1 MDVPG
6 GSAPGVPYTLNP
18 SLHQTPGEIF
28 VEKCSPYI
36 LSRREIEDFN
46 NTGKIIKKALLNSS
60 DSLLR
65 GKL

>member
-28 VEKCSPYI
+28 VENCSPYI
-36 LSRREIEDFN
+36 LSRRDIEDFN
-46 NTGKIIKKALLNSS
+46 NTGKIIKKSFVEFL
-60 DSLLR
+60 
-65 GKL
+65 